1 MTAASRRRG
10 LWACRSQGGA
20 RTAPNC
26 RLLFGRVPDLSQSLL
41 ELYGFSTFR
50 GPQREIIEHH
60 LSGESA
66 LVLMATGDG
75 KSLCYQLPGF
85 VGDGLTIVVSPLI
98 ALMDDQVAA
107 LNKRGL
113 PATCIHSMLTREER
127 EARLQSVLDGKIKL
141 LYLTPERFRV
151 GDFLAKMQSLDV
163 QRLAID
169 EAHCLSQWGHDFR
182 PDYQRLGEVREALG
196 GVPCLALSATA
207 TPQVQEDIRAVLG
220 LGDAKLFHT
229 GIARDNLFLSVHEA
243 LADQDKIDR
252 LATVLRRTGGPA
264 IVYCALIKDLRYL
277 ESELQRRD
285 FWPMV
290 YHGDLSA
297 HERRTQ
303 QAKFQE
309 RNDALMLAT
318 NAFGMGVDKADI
330 RAIVHWQ
337 IPRTLEAYY
346 QEVGRAGRDGKGA
359 FCELLY
365 REEDLVI
372 QRNFTEWANPTAE
385 FARDLIDHM
394 IGLGDRLHAADVA
407 QLRMTLLHKNKHDGR
422 VDTVL
427 RLMRSAGC
435 TMGDAGLDLK
445 LVREPDDAEIARW
458 LPDDKRQNDL
468 MGLLKMVRY
477 ANQEQCRK
485 ATIHQHFGF
494 DDLAEGCGSCDVCTD
509 RIAWQDEH
517 MTDTMALTRGRQ
529 QHVGPQRKTT
539 IVKQGFGAGVAEETV
554 PAEQTPAE
562 KDPTH
567 GLSRGDWLDIA
578 GMGLCCIVRVHRHGK
593 RGRVDVERASD
604 LKAHSIDLR
613 RRRWKRVQN

>member
-1 MTAASRRRG
+1 
-10 LWACRSQGGA
+10 
-20 RTAPNC
+20 
-26 RLLFGRVPDLSQSLL
+26 
-41 ELYGFSTFR
+41 
-50 GPQREIIEHH
+50 
-60 LSGESA
+60 
-66 LVLMATGDG
+66 MATGDG

-107 LNKRGL
+107 LHKRKL
-113 PATCIHSMLTREER
+113 PATCIHSMLTKEER
-127 EARLQSVLDGKIKL
+127 QQRLQAVIDGKIKL
-141 LYLTPERFRV
+141 LYVTPERFRV
-151 GDFLAKMQSLDV
+151 GTFLETMQKLDV

-182 PDYQRLGEVREALG
+182 PDYQRLGEIRKLLG
-196 GVPCLALSATA
+196 DVPCLALTATA
-207 TPQVQEDIRAVLG
+207 TPQVQADIRAVLG
-220 LGDAKLFHT
+220 LDEARLFHT
-229 GIARDNLFLSVHEA
+229 GISRDNLFLSVHDA
-243 LADQDKIDR
+243 LTDQDKLDR
-252 LATVLRRTGGPA
+252 LAEVLRLTGGPA

-309 RNDALMLAT
+309 RDDALMLAT

-330 RAIVHWQ
+330 RTIIHWQ

-346 QEVGRAGRDGKGA
+346 QEVGRAGRDGQGA

-385 FARDLIDHM
+385 FARDLVNHM
-394 IGLGDRLHAADVA
+394 VSLGDRLHAADVE
-407 QLRMTLLHKNKHDGR
+407 QLRLTFLHKNRHDGR

-427 RLMRSAGC
+427 RLMRAAGC
-435 TMGDAGLDLK
+435 TTGDAGLDLQ
-445 LVREPDDAEIARW
+445 LVRVPDNDEITIW
-458 LPDDKRQNDL
+458 LPADKRQNDL

-477 ANQEQCRK
+477 ANQPECRK
-485 ATIHQHFGF
+485 KTIHLHFGF
-494 DDLAEGCGSCDVCTD
+494 DDLQDGCGSCDVCTG
-509 RIAWQDEH
+509 RHEWQDAH
-517 MTDTMALTRGRQ
+517 MPDAKPLIRGRE
-529 QHVGPQRKTT
+529 QR
-539 IVKQGFGAGVAEETV
+539 
-554 PAEQTPAE
+554 AEQSQESSKPRDGDESDAPVPE
-562 KDPTH
+562 SDPTH

-578 GMGLCCIVRVHRHGK
+578 GIGLCCIVRVHRHGK
-593 RGRVDVERASD
+593 NARVDVERASD
-604 LKAHSIDLR
+604 LKRRRIDLR
-613 RRRWKRVQN
+613 RRRWKRLQQ

>member
-1 MTAASRRRG
+1 M
-10 LWACRSQGGA
+10 
-20 RTAPNC
+20 
-26 RLLFGRVPDLSQSLL
+26 PDLSQSLQ

-50 GPQREIIEHH
+50 GPQREIVEHH

-107 LNKRGL
+107 LHKRKL
-113 PATCIHSMLTREER
+113 PATCIHSMLTKEER
-127 EARLQSVLDGKIKL
+127 QQRLQAVIDGKIKL
-141 LYLTPERFRV
+141 LYVTPERFRV
-151 GDFLAKMQSLDV
+151 GTFLETMQKLDV

-182 PDYQRLGEVREALG
+182 PDYQRLGEIRKLLG
-196 GVPCLALSATA
+196 DVPCLALTATA
-207 TPQVQEDIRAVLG
+207 TPQVQADIRAVLG
-220 LGDAKLFHT
+220 LDEARLFHT
-229 GIARDNLFLSVHEA
+229 GISRDNLFLSVHDA
-243 LADQDKIDR
+243 LTDQDKLDR
-252 LATVLRRTGGPA
+252 LAEVLRLTGGPA

-309 RNDALMLAT
+309 RDDALMLAT

-330 RAIVHWQ
+330 RTIIHWQ

-346 QEVGRAGRDGKGA
+346 QEVGRAGRDGQGA

-385 FARDLIDHM
+385 FARDLVNHM
-394 IGLGDRLHAADVA
+394 VSLGDRLHAADVE
-407 QLRMTLLHKNKHDGR
+407 QLRLTFLHKNRHDGR

-427 RLMRSAGC
+427 RLMRAAGC
-435 TMGDAGLDLK
+435 TTGDAGLDLQ
-445 LVREPDDAEIARW
+445 LVRVPDNDEITIW
-458 LPDDKRQNDL
+458 LPADKRQNDL

-477 ANQEQCRK
+477 ANQPECRK
-485 ATIHQHFGF
+485 KTIHLHFGF
-494 DDLAEGCGSCDVCTD
+494 DDLQDGCGSCDVCTG
-509 RIAWQDEH
+509 RHEWQDAH
-517 MTDTMALTRGRQ
+517 MPDAKPLIRGRE
-529 QHVGPQRKTT
+529 QR
-539 IVKQGFGAGVAEETV
+539 
-554 PAEQTPAE
+554 AEQSQESSKPRDGDESDAPVPE
-562 KDPTH
+562 SDPTH

-578 GMGLCCIVRVHRHGK
+578 GIGLCCIVRVHRHGK
-593 RGRVDVERASD
+593 NARVDVERASD
-604 LKAHSIDLR
+604 LKPRRIDLR
-613 RRRWKRVQN
+613 RRRWKRLQQ

>member
-1 MTAASRRRG
+1 VS
-10 LWACRSQGGA
+10 
-20 RTAPNC
+20 
-26 RLLFGRVPDLSQSLL
+26 DLSQSLL
-41 ELYGFSTFR
+41 KLYGFSTFR

-60 LSGESA
+60 LGGGSA

-75 KSLCYQLPGF
+75 KSLCYQLPAF
-85 VGDGLTIVVSPLI
+85 VGEGLTIVVSPLI

-107 LNKRGL
+107 LKQRDL
-113 PATCIHSMLTREER
+113 PATCIHSMLTSEER
-127 EARLQSVLDGKIKL
+127 SKRLQAVLDGDIKL
-141 LYLTPERFRV
+141 LYVTPERFRV
-151 GDFLAKMQSLDV
+151 GDFLAKMRTLNV

-196 GVPCLALSATA
+196 DVPCLALTATA
-207 TPQVQEDIRAVLG
+207 TPQVQEDIRAVLR

-243 LADQDKIDR
+243 LTDQDKIDR
-252 LATVLRRTGGPA
+252 LASNLQRTGGPA

-303 QAKFQE
+303 QAKFQT
-309 RNDALMLAT
+309 RDDALMLAT

-330 RAIVHWQ
+330 RAIIHWQ
-337 IPRTLEAYY
+337 MPRTLEAYY
-346 QEVGRAGRDGKGA
+346 QEVGRAGRDGRGA

-394 IGLGDRLHAADVA
+394 TGLGDRLHAADVE

-427 RLMRSAGC
+427 RLLRSAGC
-435 TMGDAGLDLK
+435 TSGEAGLDLK
-445 LVREPDDAEIARW
+445 LLREPDDEEIAAW
-458 LPDDKRQNDL
+458 LPEDKRQNDL

-477 ANQEQCRK
+477 ASEERCRK
-485 ATIHQHFGF
+485 AVIHQHFGF
-494 DDLAEGCGSCDVCTD
+494 DDLQAGCGSCDVCTD
-509 RIAWQDEH
+509 RPGWLDTH
-517 MTDTMALTRGRQ
+517 MSETKPLTKGRSSKPTAKES
-529 QHVGPQRKTT
+529 V
-539 IVKQGFGAGVAEETV
+539 VKQGFGAGVTAAEE
-554 PAEQTPAE
+554 PEDRGADE
-562 KDPTH
+562 DPTH
-567 GLSRGDWLDIA
+567 GLARGDWLEVA
-578 GMGLCCIVRVHRHGK
+578 GIGLCCIVRVHRHGK
-593 RGRVDVERASD
+593 NVRLDVERASD
-604 LKAHSIDLR
+604 LKPRSIDLR
-613 RRRWKRVQN
+613 RRKWRRVES

>member
-1 MTAASRRRG
+1 VT
-10 LWACRSQGGA
+10 
-20 RTAPNC
+20 
-26 RLLFGRVPDLSQSLL
+26 DLSQSLK

-50 GPQREIIEHH
+50 GVQREIVEHH
-60 LSGESA
+60 LSGASA

-75 KSLCYQLPGF
+75 KSLCYQLPAF
-85 VGDGLTIVVSPLI
+85 VGAGLTLVVSPLI

-107 LNKRGL
+107 MHKRNL

-127 EARLQSVLDGKIKL
+127 EQRLQAVVDGKIKL
-141 LYLTPERFRV
+141 LYVTPERFRV
-151 GDFLAKMQSLDV
+151 GDFLRTMQQLDV
-163 QRLAID
+163 QRLAVD

-182 PDYQRLGEVREALG
+182 PDYQRLGEVREQLG
-196 GVPCLALSATA
+196 NVPCLALTATA
-207 TPQVQEDIRAVLG
+207 TPQVQADIRKVLR
-220 LGDAKLFHT
+220 LEDARLFHT
-229 GIARDNLFLSVHEA
+229 GISRDNLFLSVHDA
-243 LADQDKIDR
+243 LTDQDKIDR

-394 IGLGDRLHAADVA
+394 VGLGDRLHAADVE
-407 QLRMTLLHKNKHDGR
+407 QLRMTFLHKNRHDGR

-435 TMGDAGLDLK
+435 TTGEVGLDLQ
-445 LVREPDDAEIARW
+445 LVREPDDDEIATW

-477 ANQEQCRK
+477 ANQPQCRK

-494 DDLAEGCGSCDVCTD
+494 DDLQAGCGSCDICCRTEE
-509 RIAWQDEH
+509 WQDQH
-517 MTDTMALTRGRQ
+517 LPPIQVLTKGKQAPSAQALVPCNGTDDRSDGKRSNDDSKRTNGD
-529 QHVGPQRKTT
+529 
-539 IVKQGFGAGVAEETV
+539 
-554 PAEQTPAE
+554 
-562 KDPTH
+562 DPTF

-593 RGRVDVERASD
+593 SARVDVERASD
-604 LKAHSIDLR
+604 LKPRSIDLA
-613 RRRWKRVQN
+613 RRRWKRVQQ

>member
-1 MTAASRRRG
+1 M
-10 LWACRSQGGA
+10 L
-20 RTAPNC
+20 
-26 RLLFGRVPDLSQSLL
+26 DLCQSLQ
-41 ELYGFSTFR
+41 ELYGFTTFR
-50 GPQREIIEHH
+50 GPQREIVEHY

-75 KSLCYQLPGF
+75 KSLCYQLPAL

-107 LNKRGL
+107 LQMRGL
-113 PATCIHSMLTREER
+113 NATCIHSMLTRAER
-127 EARLQSVLDGKIKL
+127 EQRLREVTTGKVKL
-141 LYLTPERFRV
+141 LYVTPERFRV
-151 GDFLAKMQSLDV
+151 GEFLATMQQLDV
-163 QRLAID
+163 QRLAVD

-182 PDYQRLGEVREALG
+182 PDYQRLGEVREQLG
-196 GVPCLALSATA
+196 NVPCLALTATA
-207 TPQVQEDIRAVLG
+207 TPAVQADIRRVLR
-220 LGDAKLFHT
+220 LEDARLFHT
-229 GIARDNLFLSVHEA
+229 GIARDNLFLSVQEA
-243 LADQDKIDR
+243 LTDHDKLDR
-252 LATVLRRTGGPA
+252 LAEVLRRTGGPA
-264 IVYCALIKDLRYL
+264 IVYCALIKDLRFL
-277 ESELQRRD
+277 ESELQRRN

-303 QAKFQE
+303 QAKFQA

-318 NAFGMGVDKADI
+318 NAFGMGVDKGDI

-346 QEVGRAGRDGKGA
+346 QEVGRAGRDGQGA

-394 IGLGDRLHAADVA
+394 VSLGDRLHAADVE
-407 QLRMTLLHKNKHDGR
+407 QLRLTFLHKNRHDGR

-427 RLMRSAGC
+427 RLLRSAGC
-435 TMGDAGLDLK
+435 TTGEAGLDLE
-445 LVREPDDAEIARW
+445 LVREPDDDEITSW

-468 MGLLKMVRY
+468 LGLLKMVRY
-477 ANQEQCRK
+477 ANQPQCRK

-494 DDLAEGCGSCDVCTD
+494 DDLQDGCGSCDICCETA
-509 RIAWQDEH
+509 AWQNEH
-517 MTDTMALTRGRQ
+517 LPEAQPLTRG
-529 QHVGPQRKTT
+529 
-539 IVKQGFGAGVAEETV
+539 KQA
-554 PAEQTPAE
+554 PADAAPMDRSVVDD
-562 KDPTH
+562 KDPTF

-578 GMGLCCIVRVHRHGK
+578 GIGLCCIVRVHRHGENA
-593 RGRVDVERASD
+593 RVDVERASD
-604 LKAHSIDLR
+604 LKPRSIDLS
-613 RRRWKRVQN
+613 RRRWRRVQN